1 MTVLTTPRLTLRHW
15 HDADLEPF
23 AAQNADSVVMEF
35 MPRRLG
41 RAESDD
47 FARGAQRGIDARGWG
62 LWAVELRADRQLAGC
77 VGLAVPS
84 FTAHFT
90 PCVEI
95 AWRLRRASWGHGYA
109 TEAARECLRFA
120 FETLALAE
128 VVAFTVP
135 ANVRSRALME
145 RLGMVRNPRDDF
157 DHPRLPP
164 EHLLSRH
171 VLYRLGRD
179 AWSRHPCIP
188 ARAAPTSAPQTV
200 TPATEVSAA
209 K

>member
-1 MTVLTTPRLTLRHW
+1 MSILTTPRLTLRHW
-15 HDADLEPF
+15 HDGDLEAF
-23 AAQNADSVVMEF
+23 AAQNADPAVMQF
-35 MPRRLG
+35 MPGLLS

-62 LWAVELRADRQLAGC
+62 LWAVEVRADAQLAGC

-84 FTAHFT
+84 FAAHFT
-90 PCVEI
+90 PCTEI
-95 AWRLRRASWGHGYA
+95 AWRLKRASWGHGYA

-120 FETLALAE
+120 FETLALPE

-135 ANVRSRALME
+135 ANLRSRAVME
-145 RLGMVRNPRDDF
+145 RLGMVRNPLEDF

-164 EHLLSRH
+164 GHALRRH

-179 AWSRHPCIP
+179 AWS
-188 ARAAPTSAPQTV
+188 AAAG
-200 TPATEVSAA
+200 ATAA
-209 K
+209 SP